1 MQHMYIDEC
10 KGSNA
15 SFYLL
20 VHIYGEED
28 EFNKLSTEISAINTA
43 HPELTGSNFNGIH
56 AVKIKDD
63 NISTKGKLVEL
74 WLDVL
79 EKFIR
84 EDRLHCFITV
94 QSKGLKKEC
103 SEKVASCLKDLF
115 DNPDALK
122 MWPELSKV
130 GEQERRDIA
139 SCVNQL
145 YFLGSR
151 SDKINASLL
160 VVHPDQIGKILE
172 DIEGNKAET
181 YETANG
187 IKVGFEETIVK
198 LLNTALYAIRNKSH
212 QSSKISVVEFKP
224 VADETSFP
232 VQMCDIMGNYAYH
245 SMLSKMREHRS
256 ISDYKHGV
264 LSARFNLGQSLDD
277 LSKNFCL
284 NDKGELLCTN
294 DSYVMCI
301 DMESY
306 EVEET
311 NQ

>member
-1 MQHMYIDEC
+1 MYIDEC

-20 VHIYGEED
+20 VHIYGEEE
-28 EFNKLSTEISAINTA
+28 EFNNLSKEISAINAA
-43 HPELTGSNFNGIH
+43 HPGLTGKNFNGIH

-63 NISTKGKLVEL
+63 KISTKGKLVEL

-115 DNPDALK
+115 DNSDALK
-122 MWPELSKV
+122 MWPELSNV
-130 GEQERRDIA
+130 GDQERRDIA

-145 YFLGSR
+145 FFLGSR
-151 SDKINASLL
+151 SDKINASQL

-172 DIEGNKAET
+172 DIDGNKAET
-181 YETANG
+181 YATANG
-187 IKVGFEETIVK
+187 IKVDFEEAIAK
-198 LLNTALYAIRNKSH
+198 LLNVALHAVRNKCH
-212 QSSKISVVEFKP
+212 QSNKICVVEFKP

-232 VQMCDIMGNYAYH
+232 VQMCDIMGNYTYH
-245 SMLSKMREHRS
+245 SMLSKMREHKP
-256 ISDYKHGV
+256 ISDYKHKV
-264 LSARFNLGQSLDD
+264 LSTRFNLNQSLDD

-284 NDKGELLCTN
+284 NDKGELVCTN
-294 DSYVMCI
+294 DGYVMCI

-311 NQ
+311 K

>member
-20 VHIYGEED
+20 VHVYGEE
-28 EFNKLSTEISAINTA
+28 EVFSELSAKISEVNTA
-43 HPELTGSNFNGIH
+43 HPELTGTNFTGIH

-63 NISTKGKLVEL
+63 KIATKGKLVEL

-79 EKFIR
+79 EKFIQ

-94 QSKGLKKEC
+94 QSKELKKQC
-103 SEKVASCLKDLF
+103 SEKVASCLKNLF
-115 DNPDALK
+115 DNPEALK
-122 MWPELSKV
+122 MWPELAKV

-151 SDKINASLL
+151 SDKINATQL

-181 YETANG
+181 YETAEG
-187 IKVGFEETIVK
+187 IKIDFDETIVK
-198 LLNTALYAIRNKSH
+198 LLNTALHAVRNKCH
-212 QSSKISVVEFKP
+212 QSNILKVAEFKP

-232 VQMCDIMGNYAYH
+232 VQMCDIMGNYTYH
-245 SMLSKMREHRS
+245 SMLSKMREHRT

-264 LSARFNLGQSLDD
+264 LSTRFNLGQSLDD
-277 LSKNFCL
+277 LSKNFCI

-294 DSYVMCI
+294 DNYVMCI

-306 EVEET
+306 EVEEAKA
-311 NQ
+311 